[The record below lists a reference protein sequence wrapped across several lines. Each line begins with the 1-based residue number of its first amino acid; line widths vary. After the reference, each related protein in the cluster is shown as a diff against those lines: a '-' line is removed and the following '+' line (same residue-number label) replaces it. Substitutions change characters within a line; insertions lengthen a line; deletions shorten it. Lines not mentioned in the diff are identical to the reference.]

1 MEILSPMT
9 LGNMRANGVG
19 TRSTDH
25 MLTLKRASKHR
36 AGGPWSND
44 DYDVFEG
51 DQHIG
56 ALLQIQNGGTRRSA
70 I

>member
-1 MEILSPMT
+1 MTSPMT

-36 AGGPWSND
+36 AGGW
-44 DYDVFEG
+44 G
-51 DQHIG
+51 G
-56 ALLQIQNGGTRRSA
+56 NGKFGFRVTPTDTLHRSGLHQKA
-70 I
+70 RQGLGGP